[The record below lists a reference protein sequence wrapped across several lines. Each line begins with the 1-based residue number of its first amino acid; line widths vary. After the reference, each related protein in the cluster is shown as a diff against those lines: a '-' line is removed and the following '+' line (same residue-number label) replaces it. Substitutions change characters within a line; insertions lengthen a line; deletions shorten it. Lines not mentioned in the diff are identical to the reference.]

1 MTNLLCLSGSRDRNG
16 RTARAIQAIIT
27 GAENAGAK
35 TESHFLTELNLQHCR
50 QCDANGWGLCRR
62 EGHCV
67 VDEDDFQMLV
77 DKIHQSDVVVF
88 ATPVYFRD
96 LSESMKSFL
105 DKLRRISAF
114 NPEPKTKGISAV
126 GLSMA
131 GGGGGGAVSACMYLE
146 STLQMCRF
154 DVVDMI
160 PIRRQNF
167 DIKLPMLELTGE
179 WLATKPTSTT
189 E

>member
-1 MTNLLCLSGSRDRNG
+1 MVKILCLSGSRDRNG

-27 GAENAGAK
+27 GAEKASAK
-35 TESHFLTELNLQHCR
+35 TEIFFLPELNLHHCQ
-50 QCDANGWGLCRR
+50 QCDANGWGLCRK

-67 VDEDDFQMLV
+67 VEDDFQMLV
-77 DKIHQSDVVVF
+77 DKIHESDVVIF

-96 LSESMKSFL
+96 LSESMKVVL

-114 NPEPKTKGISAV
+114 NPDPITKDISAV

-131 GGGGGGAVSACMYLE
+131 GGGGGGATSACMNLE

-154 DVVDMI
+154 DVIDMI

-167 DIKLPMLELTGE
+167 EIKLPMLELTGE

>member
-1 MTNLLCLSGSRDRNG
+1 MKILLLSGSRNRQG
-16 RTARAIQAIIT
+16 RTAQAINTIIT
-27 GAENAGAK
+27 GAEKAGAE
-35 TESHFLTELNLQHCR
+35 TESFFLPELKLERCR
-50 QCDANGWGLCRR
+50 QCDDNGWGSCRR
-62 EGHCV
+62 EGYCV
-67 VDEDDFQMLV
+67 VNDDFQMLV
-77 DKIHQSDVVVF
+77 EKIKESDLVVF

-96 LSESMKSFL
+96 LSESMKGFL

-114 NPEPKTKGISAV
+114 NPDPITNGISAV

-131 GGGGGGAVSACMYLE
+131 GGGGGGAVSACMYME

-154 DVVDMI
+154 DVIDMI

-167 DIKLPMLELTGE
+167 EIKLPMLELTGE
-179 WLATKPTSTT
+179 WLATKPTSAT